1 MSQLENVSYE
11 EITIGQTASYSKT
24 VSEQDIQLFAI
35 ISGDANPVHLDA
47 EYAAGTQFQERI
59 AHGMLTGALVSAAI
73 ATELPGPGSVYLGQS
88 LRFRAPVKIDD
99 QITVKLEVTEKNDR
113 RKFLTLDCKVY
124 NQHEKLVASGTAD
137 VMAPAEKICI
147 KAPVLPTVQLVPAGS

>member
-35 ISGDANPVHLDA
+35 ISGDANPVHLDEA
-47 EYAAGTQFQERI
+47 YAAQTQFQERI

-88 LRFRAPVKIDD
+88 LRFRAPVKINDR
-99 QITVKLEVTEKNDR
+99 ITVKLEVTEKNDR
-113 RKFLTLDCKVY
+113 RRFLTLDCFSSCTI
-124 NQHEKLVASGTAD
+124 ASDKSPTS
-137 VMAPAEKICI
+137 
-147 KAPVLPTVQLVPAGS
+147 VLGLT

>member
-35 ISGDANPVHLDA
+35 ISGDANPVHLDEA
-47 EYAAGTQFQERI
+47 YASGTQFQGRI

-73 ATELPGPGSVYLGQS
+73 ATKLPGPGSVYLGQS

-99 QITVKLEVTEKNDR
+99 HITVKLEVTEKNDR

-137 VMAPAEKICI
+137 VMAPEEKLCLE
-147 KAPVLPTVQLVPAGS
+147 APAMPAVQLVPD